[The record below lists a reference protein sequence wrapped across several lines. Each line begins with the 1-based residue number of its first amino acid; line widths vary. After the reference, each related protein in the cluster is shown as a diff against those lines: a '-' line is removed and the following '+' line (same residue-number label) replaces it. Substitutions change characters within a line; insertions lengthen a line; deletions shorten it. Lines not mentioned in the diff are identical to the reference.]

1 MKEIFICNLLITLTV
16 AIFFQKR
23 SSVIEKNRSTE
34 LATILLSDNDQNA
47 VDKGHILAELYAR
60 FNELSHS
67 ALLGKLKSF
76 EITSDS
82 HNWFTGYLFSRK

>member
-1 MKEIFICNLLITLTV
+1 MTV

-67 ALLGKLKSF
+67 ALLGKLKALKLLVILIIGLLVIFLVGSNF
-76 EITSDS
+76 FYVKIVSE
-82 HNWFTGYLFSRK
+82 NV